1 MAGEP
6 DHSLKFNGRRVVEE
20 KVPDH
25 LWADHTSRYAFATK
39 YIQGKTVLDIACG
52 TGYGSRILKTQG
64 NAQKVIGID
73 ISPEAVAFARS
84 RYKLDSIE
92 FMIGSITDIS
102 LQSNCF
108 DVVVS
113 FETIEHVNEQEKA
126 LLELI
131 RVLKN
136 GGVLIISTPNRK
148 LSSPGKSIL
157 AHPDN
162 PFHLIEYTKEEFIS
176 FLSDY
181 TKVIEIYGQR
191 RINRLLMLP
200 LIKQKLRRLLPDLYS
215 ARCGDSK
222 IRKMYWFSEYR
233 YTIAVCRK

>member
-1 MAGEP
+1 MEGEP

-25 LWADHTSRYAFATK
+25 LWTDHTSRYAFATK
-39 YIQGKTVLDIACG
+39 YIQGKIVLDIACG

-102 LQSNCF
+102 LQSDSF

-113 FETIEHVNEQEKA
+113 FETIEHVNEQKKA

-136 GGVLIISTPNRK
+136 GGTLIISTPNRK

-162 PFHLIEYTKEEFIS
+162 PFHLIEYTKEEFIN
-176 FLSDY
+176 FLSSY
-181 TKVIEIYGQR
+181 IKIIEIYGQR

-200 LIKQKLRRLLPDLYS
+200 LIKQKLRRFLPDRYGP
-215 ARCGDSK
+215 RGGDAK
-222 IRKMYWFSEYR
+222 IRKPRWLSEYR
-233 YTIAVCRK
+233 YTIAVCKK